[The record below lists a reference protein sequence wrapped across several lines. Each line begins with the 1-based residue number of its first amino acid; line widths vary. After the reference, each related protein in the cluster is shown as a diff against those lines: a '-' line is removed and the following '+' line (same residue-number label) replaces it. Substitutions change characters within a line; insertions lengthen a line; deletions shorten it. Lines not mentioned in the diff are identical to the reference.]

1 MWVYLLVDEYPRILC
16 RVTKKPII
24 FNHTLKIPNIF
35 TTKITKGKIMAN
47 SNLLKEA
54 IADAK
59 AVRETA
65 IANAKIA
72 LEEAFTP
79 RLQSILSQK
88 LTAEMEGEEE
98 DTELEEENVVEA
110 TEEVNEEEAEEESTE
125 TVEESTEEV
134 TEETVTEEEESEEG
148 EEVSEGEES
157 EEEEVSEGE
166 YNADG
171 EEEVVAEEAAEEEDE
186 DELDLESIIR
196 ELEEELDDEEEEE
209 VHGIA
214 NDVVDGHEDEMH
226 EEEDEK
232 SAEIA
237 ELKARLAELEGEE
250 EMHEEE
256 SEEEMHDDEEI
267 DLDEILREMGYGDD
281 EEEEVNEEEES
292 DELDVAKAELEEAI
306 TTIKVLKKTINE
318 VNLLNAKLLYTNKLF
333 RSYELTNEQKHK
345 VVETLDRTGNVR
357 EVKLVF
363 STLAESFKF
372 TGTTKKTKQ
381 TAKLTESFAS
391 KPVASTAPSKEV
403 ITESTNT
410 MADRFKQL
418 ANIK

>member
-1 MWVYLLVDEYPRILC
+1 
-16 RVTKKPII
+16 
-24 FNHTLKIPNIF
+24 
-35 TTKITKGKIMAN
+35 MAN

-98 DTELEEENVVEA
+98 EADLEEENVVEA
-110 TEEVNEEEAEEESTE
+110 TEEVNEEEAEE
-125 TVEESTEEV
+125 V
-134 TEETVTEEEESEEG
+134 EETVTESEEDESEEAVEETVVTEEDESEEG
-148 EEVSEGEES
+148 EEVSEGEEEEEVEETMES
-157 EEEEVSEGE
+157 EEEV
-166 YNADG
+166 
-171 EEEVVAEEAAEEEDE
+171 EETMESEEDE

-196 ELEEELDDEEEEE
+196 ELEGELGEELDDEETEE
-209 VHGIA
+209 VSDIA
-214 NDVVDGHEDEMH
+214 SDEIESH
-226 EEEDEK
+226 EEEHH
-232 SAEIA
+232 
-237 ELKARLAELEGEE
+237 GEE
-250 EMHEEE
+250 EAADEVEESHDDE
-256 SEEEMHDDEEI
+256 SEESDDEEI

-281 EEEEVNEEEES
+281 EVSEDEEDEEEEAVEENN
-292 DELDVAKAELEEAI
+292 DLEEAQAELAEAMS
-306 TTIKVLKKTINE
+306 TIKSLKGTINE

-333 RSYELTNEQKHK
+333 RSYELTNEQKMK

-372 TGTTKKTKQ
+372 TGTTKKQKS
-381 TAKLTESFAS
+381 AKINESFAS